1 MAPLYDEP
9 NKFVQFAA
17 PQMADYSNIADLS
30 LVKDPVGPVHLNEE
44 VEYSLDLR
52 VARQLLRVA
61 DVMSNTPP
69 PLGKMF
75 LECTF

>member
-1 MAPLYDEP
+1 MIKP
-9 NKFVQFAA
+9 
-17 PQMADYSNIADLS
+17 
-30 LVKDPVGPVHLNEE
+30 KDPVGPVHLNEE